1 MFVDFD
7 IYAEA
12 KGSNTAIVRKHV
24 LKVLD
29 GKVLSISF
37 KSKVDNAKI
46 DGIQVKP
53 TTSAPTPPAP
63 TPPAP
68 TPAAP
73 TVPSPTPP
81 TSTGIYINCGGQEL
95 TDSFGNV
102 WSADKYFTGGYLYN
116 VDPKTAIAGTTDD
129 MLFVDERFGSFFYE
143 IPVTAGNYEVSL
155 LFAEL

>member
-12 KGSNTAIVRKHV
+12 KDSNTAIVRKHYV
-24 LKVLD
+24 KVLD
-29 GKVLSISF
+29 GGVLSISF
-37 KSKVDNAKI
+37 KSKVNNAKI

-53 TTSAPTPPAP
+53 TTSA
-63 TPPAP
+63 PPAP